1 MTKRKAPPG
10 GGNLLN
16 GLQIAPGATQGCRS
30 PYDTSNIEQKIPHF
44 TGYRLQATATTS
56 GLLGHKRPL
65 SLPTGSWLHDQ
76 GAITLAFL
84 SLVLWF

>member
-1 MTKRKAPPG
+1 MAEQSIQVVNNPKVVLAP
-10 GGNLLN
+10 LSS
-16 GLQIAPGATQGCRS
+16 APFRASYCFLEFKQ
-30 PYDTSNIEQKIPHF
+30 F
-44 TGYRLQATATTS
+44 TGYRLQTTATTS